1 MVEKVEA
8 LLATE
13 GRARPTPRSASLPR
27 ALCPLGVGTKWGA
40 AAAAL
45 RMYKV
50 RRHRTGIWVTYERKV
65 CERPQGRGSG
75 VGNRELSENM

>member
-1 MVEKVEA
+1 MTSPQAQSVSPGPANSK
-8 LLATE
+8 
-13 GRARPTPRSASLPR
+13 PRSASLPR
-27 ALCPLGVGTKWGA
+27 TLCPLGVGTKWGA